1 MSDRYDPPY
10 IDDEEREIMES
21 LNHVDA
27 DHLQRPSPERV
38 YELRTAAHEHLN
50 RASAKMNIRIS
61 LEELELIK
69 KRADLEGLKYQTLVK
84 SVLHKYVT
92 GQLVESER

>member
-27 DHLQRPSPERV
+27 DHLRRPSPERV